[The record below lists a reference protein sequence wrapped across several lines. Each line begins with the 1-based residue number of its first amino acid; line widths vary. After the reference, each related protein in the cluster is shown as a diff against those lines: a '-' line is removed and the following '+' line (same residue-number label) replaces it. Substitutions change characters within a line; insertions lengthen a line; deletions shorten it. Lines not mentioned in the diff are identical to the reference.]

1 MKKIFRYP
9 LCLMYLL
16 LFAGLYPLSAQWNN
30 DPLQNLAIA
39 DTSGEQVL
47 PKIQPTSDGGCYIS
61 WFDSRSGN
69 YDVYLQRLN
78 SLGEIQWDPKGLLI
92 SNHPQQS
99 WLVDYDLAVDPDDNA
114 LLVFADI
121 RNGGS
126 SDLDIFAYKIAPDG
140 SFLWGPD
147 GIGLSDV
154 SSSDFEA
161 APKVTATPGG
171 LVAAVWPKLGDS
183 DRAALQLL
191 SADGQKLW
199 GEFGITIQGTG
210 DQSIGSPDLV
220 PAGGDSVIAFWK
232 NSTGPFWAPVTK
244 LYTQKFAPDGS
255 AAWNPGG
262 LLIYDL
268 GHIPG
273 FVDPQI
279 YPDGHGGAF
288 YTWEDRPSL
297 SDFNIGVGHVSAGG
311 SLIFPLNGVTVSA
324 NITQLH
330 LNPALS
336 YLPQS
341 DEVFVFW
348 TEENINQNQYGIYG
362 QKFSATG
369 ERLWSDNGKELIALG
384 GNQISFIR
392 SAITA
397 GAVYVGYFQSSA
409 PNAFDNAVKALQ
421 VDPDGTLLWGPLELS
436 SASLGNKGRLG
447 MMTNTEG
454 RAFLTWSDDRH
465 DSGDIYAQNVNPD
478 GTLGNPPN
486 AITGTM
492 PPESFELLQNY
503 PNPFNPETVIR
514 YQLSI
519 VSEVRLTVYNALG
532 QKVETLVN
540 ETQSPGTYTLHWDGT
555 ALPAG
560 LYFYEM
566 SAGNDRATRKMILLK

>member
-1 MKKIFRYP
+1 MTANRFYP
-9 LCLMYLL
+9 FYWLIL
-16 LFAGLYPLSAQWNN
+16 LFLAGFSPLAGQWSS

-78 SLGEIQWDPKGLLI
+78 ALGEIQWAPKGLLI
-92 SNHPQQS
+92 SDHPQQS
-99 WLVDYDLAVDPDDNA
+99 WLVDYDLAVDPNDNA

-147 GIGLSDV
+147 GISLSDV

-161 APKVTATPGG
+161 APKVTITGGG
-171 LVAAVWPKLGDS
+171 LVAAAWPKLGDS

-199 GEFGITIQGTG
+199 GEFGLTIQGSG

-279 YPDGHGGAF
+279 YSDGHGGAF

-297 SDFNIGVGHVSAGG
+297 SDFNVGVGHVSAGG
-311 SLIFPLNGVTVSA
+311 NLIFPLNGITVSA
-324 NITQLH
+324 NMAQLH

-341 DEVFVFW
+341 DELFVFW
-348 TEENINQNQYGIYG
+348 AEENINQNQYGIYG
-362 QKFSATG
+362 QKFSPTG
-369 ERLWSDNGKELIALG
+369 ERLWSDNGRELIALG

-392 SAITA
+392 SAVTA

-421 VDPDGTLLWGPLELS
+421 VDPDGTMLWGPLELS
-436 SASLGNKGRLG
+436 SATLGNKGRLG
-447 MMTNTEG
+447 MMANTEG

-478 GTLGNPPN
+478 GTLGNPPS
-486 AITGTM
+486 AIAGAAL
-492 PPESFELLQNY
+492 PGSFELSQNY
-503 PNPFNPETVIR
+503 PNPFNPETVIG
-514 YQLSI
+514 YQLSVI
-519 VSEVRLTVYNALG
+519 SEVRLSVYNALG

-540 ETQSPGTYTLHWDGT
+540 ETQSPGQYTLHWNAA

-566 SAGNDRATRKMILLK
+566 FAGSQRATRKMILLK